1 MRILYFDIDTLRP
14 DHLGCYGYH
23 RDTSANID
31 AIAAEGVRF
40 DECHVSDAPCL
51 PSRASMFT
59 GMFGIHNGIVGH
71 GGSAADIR
79 PVGMERSF
87 STKWQRPGLI
97 RQLREAGLYPVSFS
111 PFAERHSAWWFHEGW
126 REFHNTGKSGGE
138 RADEVV
144 PAAIDWLKR
153 HGAED
158 DWFCHINIWD
168 PHTPYRAPDDFG
180 NPFADEPLEGWYTEE
195 LLRRQWDDF
204 GPGTPQEPAG
214 DMGRESSHSRQP
226 SRIESMKGYKRWV
239 DGYDCGIRYADEW
252 FGKVLRTLGSL
263 GVLEETVIV
272 ITSDHGEQMGELNV
286 IGDHATADRATCRV
300 PMIVRFPGLTGGR
313 ADNALHYQ
321 NDIGATLVE
330 LAGGEVPAHW
340 DGRSFAETFRRG
352 ESAGRNAVV
361 CGQCCW
367 SCQRS
372 VRWGDWLF
380 IRTYHTGLKH
390 YPARMLFNVADDPHE
405 LNDLSDQR
413 PDLADHGQSLLESWT
428 AEMMT
433 TSTSAVDPMW
443 LVMRE
448 GGPFHTK
455 GEQTEKYI
463 ERLRNTGRKQHADFL
478 TEYPTGLTQSS
489 VN

>member
-23 RDTSANID
+23 RNTSPNID
-31 AIAAEGVRF
+31 AIASEGVRF

-59 GMFGIHNGIVGH
+59 GMFGIHSGIVGH

-87 STKWQRPGLI
+87 STMAQRPGFI
-97 RQLREAGLYPVSFS
+97 WQLRQAGLYPVSFS

-126 REFHNTGKSGGE
+126 REFVNPGKGGGE

-153 HGAED
+153 HGSQD
-158 DWFCHINIWD
+158 NWFCHINIWD
-168 PHTPYRAPDDFG
+168 PHTPYRAPEDFG
-180 NPFADEPLEGWYTEE
+180 NPFADEPLEDWYTEE
-195 LLRRQWDDF
+195 ILRRQWDDF

-214 DMGRESSHSRQP
+214 DMGRESSHPRQP
-226 SRIESMKGYKRWV
+226 STIESMDDYKRWV

-252 FGKVLRTLGSL
+252 FGKVLRTLEDL
-263 GVLEETVIV
+263 GVLDETVIL

-300 PMIVRFPGLTGGR
+300 PMIVRFPGLPGGR
-313 ADNALHYQ
+313 ADASLHYQ
-321 NDIGATLVE
+321 NDIAATLVE
-330 LAGGEVPAHW
+330 LAGSEVPAHW
-340 DGRSFAETFRRG
+340 DGRSFADAFRSG
-352 ESAGRNAVV
+352 ESQGRDVV
-361 CGQCCW
+361 VSGQCCW

-372 VRWGDWLF
+372 VRWDNWLF
-380 IRTYHTGLKH
+380 IRSYHTGLKH
-390 YPARMLFNVADDPHE
+390 YGERMLFNVADDPHE
-405 LNDLSDQR
+405 LHDLSSER
-413 PDLADHGQSLLESWT
+413 PELADHGQALLERWT
-428 AEMMT
+428 AEMMAT
-433 TSTSAVDPMW
+433 AVSASDPMW

-448 GGPFHTK
+448 GGPFHTR
-455 GEQTEKYI
+455 GDRTAAYI
-463 ERLRNTGRKQHADFL
+463 ERLRQTGREHHADFL
-478 TEYPTGLTQSS
+478 AKYPTGLTQ
-489 VN
+489 VCV